1 MDYAAAP
8 FDGLW
13 KQRERRIMRKAI
25 LELLRASR
33 DNYISGEDIALK
45 LDVSRTAVW
54 KHIRELKNSGYKI
67 ESLPRSGYRLVET
80 PDRLLPEIVAHGLDT
95 NIIGSHIE
103 YFDDV
108 GSTNVEAK
116 KLAAQG
122 TADGTIVVSETQH
135 SGQGRLDRSF
145 FSPQGGIWFSVILRP
160 SFLPREA
167 PKSTLMAAVA
177 VTEAMH
183 QFGLPAGIKWPNDIL
198 YQGKKLVGIS
208 TEMNAEIDRVNY
220 VVIGIGINAMV
231 QPEAFPEDIRDK
243 AGSMSMFIGDFDRIA
258 FFQQVIRNLEKLYLE
273 VRGQGFDQVL
283 DQWRQLSVTL
293 GEEVNVIGIK
303 ETFAGRAVDI
313 AEDGAL
319 LIDTGN
325 EVRKVYAGDV
335 SIRPRQ
341 H

>member
-1 MDYAAAP
+1 MIINLDEIDSTNEYLKRMSN
-8 FDGLW
+8 DGYNSDEMLVVTAQYQTSG
-13 KQRERRIMRKAI
+13 KGRRGRSWVTEPGTALMFSV
-25 LELLRASR
+25 LLKPR
-33 DNYISGEDIALK
+33 LK
-45 LDVSRTAVW
+45 LDDCSMLTLVMALAV
-54 KHIRELKNSGYKI
+54 KR
-67 ESLPRSGYRLVET
+67 SLS
-80 PDRLLPEIVAHGLDT
+80 DMDI
-95 NIIGSHIE
+95 
-103 YFDDV
+103 
-108 GSTNVEAK
+108 
-116 KLAAQG
+116 
-122 TADGTIVVSETQH
+122 
-135 SGQGRLDRSF
+135 
-145 FSPQGGIWFSVILRP
+145 
-160 SFLPREA
+160 
-167 PKSTLMAAVA
+167 
-177 VTEAMH
+177 EAM
-183 QFGLPAGIKWPNDIL
+183 IKWPNDIL

-220 VVIGIGINAMV
+220 VVIGIGINALV

-273 VRGQGFDQVL
+273 VRGQGFDRVL